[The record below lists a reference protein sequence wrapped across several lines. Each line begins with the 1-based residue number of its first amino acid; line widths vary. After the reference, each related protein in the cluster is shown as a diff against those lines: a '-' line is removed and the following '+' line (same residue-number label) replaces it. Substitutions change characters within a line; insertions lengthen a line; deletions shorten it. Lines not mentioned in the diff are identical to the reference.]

1 MVGRRGY
8 NATSK
13 SRLQNRSRVVNF
25 EVASSNFEV
34 ASSSQPIKDFHKVLP
49 LVDSR
54 TLCGKSLVDWR
65 TRLRSRVMS
74 PAAYHRRPAEM
85 SMIASYASGVSL

>member
-1 MVGRRGY
+1 MVGRRGH

-13 SRLQNRSRVVNF
+13 SRLRI

-49 LVDSR
+49 LVD
-54 TLCGKSLVDWR
+54 WR

-74 PAAYHRRPAEM
+74 PAAYHRRQAEM